1 MAKKSPTGYQP
12 LRCHLLH
19 AHVGGGISLFVET
32 PTGHNIQ
39 GWLSHTHDIE
49 RIYDITPVPP
59 GPGVPHF
66 ETADVVVLTPKSK
79 PPKKITPAT
88 APADWYTDP
97 GNSGKVDL

>member
-1 MAKKSPTGYQP
+1 MAKKKNNGYKP
-12 LRCHLLH
+12 LRCHLLR

-49 RIYDITPVPP
+49 LHYDITTVPP

-79 PPKKITPAT
+79 PPKLTPAT
-88 APADWYTDP
+88 EPTDWYENP
-97 GNSGKVDL
+97 GNSGQVDL